1 MARQINANFSGVQMN
16 DTRPGAYATES
27 TMQKMTGD
35 QAHAYEVLS
44 NQPVPGAGSITAN
57 GVHNH
62 TITDGTNDTGAL
74 VRHPHHINFMEARLY
89 PRATNLT
96 DDLRLF
102 TPFYWQPVYIPPGTD
117 HVSVVLVCLRGENKN
132 KRLKRFRMKIYDVD
146 TTVGPITFTET
157 IGKSF
162 ENSTISNEFY
172 ISESAGSPF
181 ETIYARIS
189 PAQKDFSSGGIFLFR
204 VDAWDGAAF
213 LQYNDSEED
222 DQVELNTVNSLMI
235 LPVKQKPILDP
246 YQWTQ
251 AQQTTGT
258 AISTPAAFQPVEADW
273 VQDDRSINSAVLT
286 NSSRND
292 SLLYEVTTGRP
303 AGNKAVQTHNGHNHA
318 NWTPGSSPARGGTT
332 DLDDVGQEISWNLG
346 TWQYGVLREPINV
359 ASGSFFD
366 LDMTYEDGTASP
378 VTPSNSVWAGRIIAP
393 TINNSH
399 SSQNKW
405 ATVSEHIVRLP
416 AGTDVNTGVTGSASK
431 FSAVVFVANS
441 NTGGTNTLD
450 VELSMYDINR
460 ANQGAVQVQSS
471 TQGPRA
477 ILRFDNLEPPTNA
490 TGNGDLVRLSIRF
503 KKSRNSD
510 FVAVYGLTLF
520 YEA

>member
-89 PRATNLT
+89 PRPTNLT

-146 TTVGPITFTET
+146 TTVSPITFTET
-157 IGKSF
+157 ISKPF

-172 ISESAGSPF
+172 IPESAGSPF
-181 ETIYARIS
+181 ETIYTKIS
-189 PAQKDFSSGGIFLFR
+189 PAQKDFSAGGVFLFR

-213 LQYNDSEED
+213 LQYTESEED

-258 AISTPAAFQPVEADW
+258 AISTPAAFQPVETDW

-346 TWQYGVLREPINV
+346 TWQYGVLREPINL
-359 ASGSFFD
+359 GPGLFFD
-366 LDMTYEDGTASP
+366 FDMTYDDGTASP
-378 VTPSNSVWAGRIIAP
+378 VTPPDNVWAGRIIAP
-393 TINNSH
+393 TICDTGNTNGV
-399 SSQNKW
+399 W

-416 AGTDVNTGVTGSASK
+416 AGTDANTGVTGTASK
-431 FSAVVFVANS
+431 FSAVVFVANE
-441 NTGGTNTLD
+441 NLVGNNELRI
-450 VELSMYDINR
+450 ELSMYDINR
-460 ANQGAVQVQSS
+460 ANQGAAQVQTS

-490 TGNGDLVRLSIRF
+490 TGDGDLVRLSIRIF
-503 KKSRNSD
+503 KTRQQD
-510 FVAVYGLTLF
+510 RVAVYGLTFF